1 MMFVSA
7 HAASAQPKRIV
18 YLTPVGTEILFALGQ
33 GENIAGVTNFCDYP
47 PEALKKPKIGGYSE
61 VNFEALLLQ
70 ETDLL
75 VLQDMHRQFCSDLER
90 LKIPYVIVKQESI
103 EDIYEALSK
112 LGNMCG
118 AERKASEITTRMKRG
133 IKAIEEKVRGL
144 PAPTVLLCVSRELSE
159 KSISIFY
166 AAGARTFYN
175 EIIERAGGKNALLRE
190 KSGAAYPKISQEG
203 LIAVDPQIIID
214 LVGERSF
221 YHSMERIDLDEVF
234 SQRYLV
240 GQWLSG
246 AAVRAVR
253 NRRVTVLDGT
263 VYLRP
268 GPRLPVILEAF
279 AKAIHPEVKW

>member
-1 MMFVSA
+1 
-7 HAASAQPKRIV
+7 
-18 YLTPVGTEILFALGQ
+18 
-33 GENIAGVTNFCDYP
+33 
-47 PEALKKPKIGGYSE
+47 
-61 VNFEALLLQ
+61 
-70 ETDLL
+70 
-75 VLQDMHRQFCSDLER
+75 
-90 LKIPYVIVKQESI
+90 
-103 EDIYEALSK
+103 
-112 LGNMCG
+112 MCG